1 MADILSVQ
9 KEPGAVP
16 AATEL
21 SLLPAA
27 WEQGVAE
34 GPARSRHS
42 SGELQGAGAVGKQE
56 ATFLPRHSGLNWPF
70 KQSLLP
76 ALKYIENSEAECNCH
91 PCKLYFTWGMHTGQ
105 SHCQI
110 SSVFCE

>member
-16 AATEL
+16 AATAL

-34 GPARSRHS
+34 GPARSSHS

-56 ATFLPRHSGLNWPF
+56 ATFLPRHSGLNRPF

-91 PCKLYFTWGMHTGQ
+91 PCKLFYEGDAHRSEPLPNFQ
-105 SHCQI
+105 CLL
-110 SSVFCE
+110 